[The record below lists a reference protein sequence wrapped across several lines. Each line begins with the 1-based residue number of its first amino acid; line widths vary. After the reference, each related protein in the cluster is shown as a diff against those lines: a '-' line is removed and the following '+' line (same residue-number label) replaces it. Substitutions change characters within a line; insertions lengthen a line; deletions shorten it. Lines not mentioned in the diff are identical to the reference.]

1 MKLKHLALAV
11 VMMTAAA
18 GASAQV
24 YGELDYQ
31 FVNYE
36 DSDMP
41 DVNIGLLGANLGYE
55 INRNLAVEARA
66 AFGVMDDDFT
76 VAGINVNAKL
86 DRSFGFY
93 IKPKFSPAPNLELYG
108 KLGYMDT
115 RMKFSLLGDNFK
127 DSDGDLAYGFGAQYD
142 FAKKG
147 YITGGYSRFYDDD
160 GAKLGGWHLGLG
172 YKF

>member
-11 VMMTAAA
+11 AMMTAAA
-18 GASAQV
+18 GSSAQV

-31 FVNYE
+31 HATYE
-36 DSDMP
+36 YSDMP

-55 INRNLAVEARA
+55 LNRNLAVEARA
-66 AFGVMDDDFT
+66 AIGIIDDDFT
-76 VAGINVNAKL
+76 HEGVNVNAKL
-86 DRSFGFY
+86 ERSFGFY

-115 RMKFSLLGDNFK
+115 KMKFNLFGDNFK
-127 DSDGDLAYGFGAQYD
+127 ASNSDLAYGIGAQYD